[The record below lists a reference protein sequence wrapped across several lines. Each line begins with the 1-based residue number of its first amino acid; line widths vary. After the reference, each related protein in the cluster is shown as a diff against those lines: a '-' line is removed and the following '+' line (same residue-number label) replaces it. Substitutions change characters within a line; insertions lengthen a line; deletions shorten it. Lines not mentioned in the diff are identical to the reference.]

1 MAGQQTP
8 QKSQTILMTLRPI
21 PSPPTSLIA
30 FCPFP
35 ASVAVMA
42 AGDNDFQLGDIPP
55 RQPALD
61 AKVTGALI

>member
-1 MAGQQTP
+1 
-8 QKSQTILMTLRPI
+8 MTLRPI